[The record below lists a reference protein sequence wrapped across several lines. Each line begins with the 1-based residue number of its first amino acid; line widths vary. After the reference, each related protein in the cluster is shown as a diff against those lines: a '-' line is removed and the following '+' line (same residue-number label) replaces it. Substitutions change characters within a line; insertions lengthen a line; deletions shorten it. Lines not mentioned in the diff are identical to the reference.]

1 MNKSLLSSF
10 LVNPYILNGL
20 VWLLVL
26 TVYQMGW
33 SKLCAPLSDELTG
46 FMIITIV
53 ASLIIGV
60 ITFRKEKISF
70 VKLQNI
76 SLKGVKIWMI
86 IFYLMLFA
94 EIAAGGGVPLL
105 GYLSGNILVAYD
117 EFGIPVVHVVLVN
130 GLSCLTL
137 YLFYAFRSTGKGKLR
152 KKIIIYLILG
162 FLPFILMFNRGA
174 IISILLG
181 MFIISILAAKNT
193 LRSLV
198 KIVLGSFIILFAFGY
213 LGNLRMGDKLSK
225 VIMKGG
231 KATKEFYDSPFPD
244 EFFWAY
250 LYMATPLANVQNTIQ
265 KVNKTSGDTE
275 DLENLILYEFTPEM
289 ITKQIKG
296 NQEKDK
302 TYKRNRSKLKVGWL
316 NATSVYGRVYKYLG
330 WPGMWLMFG
339 FTILFIFLNLKILPT
354 TSKWYI
360 PAIATLDEIIIMNL
374 FDNMFIFMGMIPQL
388 IIFVG
393 LCYYQRFRRK
403 SIR

>member
-1 MNKSLLSSF
+1 ML
-10 LVNPYILNGL
+10 
-20 VWLLVL
+20 
-26 TVYQMGW
+26 
-33 SKLCAPLSDELTG
+33 
-46 FMIITIV
+46 
-53 ASLIIGV
+53 
-60 ITFRKEKISF
+60 
-70 VKLQNI
+70 
-76 SLKGVKIWMI
+76 

-198 KIVLGSFIILFAFGY
+198 KIILGSFIILFAFGY